1 MSIRLPVDTR
11 PLRNSRDLRLL
22 LGGRA
27 ISALGSAVT
36 MVAAALQ
43 AYRMTHSSLAVGALG
58 VAEVVP
64 MVAGMLIGGAIADV
78 ADRRLLVLVTEP
90 AAGVIVAGLAVNA
103 ACGHPRLWLL
113 FLLTA
118 ASGAA
123 VGLGAPAR
131 PAGVATLVAAD
142 QLPAAVA
149 LNATVDKAAAL
160 AGPAIAGLVIARF
173 GVTAA
178 FTADAASYLC
188 CALVIARMRP
198 LRPGGGGRAGLG
210 RFAESLGY
218 LRRHRL
224 VAGLLLIDVNAMVF
238 GMPSALFPAI
248 GTGMFHGGAA
258 AVGLLYA
265 APAAGALAGALTS
278 GWIGRVRHAGR
289 VLLVSVAV
297 WGLAISGFGVAPDL
311 LVGLMF
317 LALAGAADLVSEV
330 LRSSLLQLS
339 IPDRMRGRLSALWLA
354 QANAAPSLGNLEAGS
369 AAAISMPAIS
379 VISGGL
385 ACILGA
391 ALVVGVCPAL
401 ARARLC
407 PAADD
412 AAAAGRRK
420 PAGPASARRAGET
433 GDARTASP
441 PSASDRSPHA
451 PKEEDMKSSGL
462 LHARAAAGR
471 LADRIGAG
479 S

>member
-43 AYRMTHSSLAVGALG
+43 AYRITHSSLAVGALG

-64 MVAGMLIGGAIADV
+64 MVAGMLIGGAIADA
-78 ADRRLLVLVTEP
+78 ADRRLLILVTEA
-90 AAGVIVAGLAVNA
+90 AAGVTAAGLAANA

-113 FLLTA
+113 FVLTA

-123 VGLGAPAR
+123 AGLGAPAR
-131 PAGVATLVAAD
+131 PAAVATLVAAD
-142 QLPAAVA
+142 RLPAAVA
-149 LNATVDKAAAL
+149 LNATADKAAAL
-160 AGPAIAGLVIARF
+160 AGPAAAGLVIARF
-173 GVTAA
+173 GVAAA
-178 FTADAASYLC
+178 FAADAASYLC
-188 CALVIARMRP
+188 CALVAARMRP

-210 RFAESLGY
+210 RFAEGLGF

-248 GTGMFHGGAA
+248 GTGTFHGGAA

-278 GWIGRVRHAGR
+278 RWIASVRHAGR
-289 VLLVSVAV
+289 VLLASVAV
-297 WGLAISGFGVAPDL
+297 WGLAICGFGVAPDL
-311 LVGLMF
+311 LVGLV
-317 LALAGAADLVSEV
+317 LLTLAGAADLVSEV

-339 IPDRMRGRLSALWLA
+339 IPDRMRGRLSALWLT
-354 QANAAPSLGNLEAGS
+354 QANAAPALGNLEAGS
-369 AAAISMPAIS
+369 AAAISTPAIS
-379 VISGGL
+379 VMSGGL

-391 ALVVGVCPAL
+391 ALVARLCPAL
-401 ARARLC
+401 ARARFC
-407 PAADD
+407 
-412 AAAAGRRK
+412 AAAGDAASAGQGK
-420 PAGPASARRAGET
+420 PAGPASARRA
-433 GDARTASP
+433 P
-441 PSASDRSPHA
+441 
-451 PKEEDMKSSGL
+451 
-462 LHARAAAGR
+462 AAAGGGR
-471 LADRIGAG
+471 
-479 S
+479 

>member
-1 MSIRLPVDTR
+1 MSIRLPMDTR
-11 PLRNSRDLRLL
+11 PLRDGRDLRLL

-43 AYRMTHSSLAVGALG
+43 AYGMTHSSLAVGALG
-58 VAEVVP
+58 AAEVVP
-64 MVAGMLIGGAIADV
+64 MVAGMLIGGAIADA
-78 ADRRLLVLVTEP
+78 ADRRLLVLVTEA

-123 VGLGAPAR
+123 AGLGAPAR
-131 PAGVATLVAAD
+131 PAAVATLVAAD

-149 LNATVDKAAAL
+149 LNATVNKAAAL
-160 AGPAIAGLVIARF
+160 AGPAAAGLVIARF

-178 FTADAASYLC
+178 FAADAVSYLL
-188 CALVIARMRP
+188 CALVAARMRP
-198 LRPGGGGRAGLG
+198 LRPGGGGRVGLG
-210 RFAESLGY
+210 RFAEGLGY

-238 GMPSALFPAI
+238 GMPTALFPAI
-248 GTGMFHGGAA
+248 GTGTFRGGAA

-289 VLLVSVAV
+289 VLLASVAV
-297 WGLAISGFGVAPDL
+297 WGLAICGFGVAPDL
-311 LVGLMF
+311 PVGLV
-317 LALAGAADLVSEV
+317 LLGLAGAADLVSEV

-354 QANAAPSLGNLEAGS
+354 QANAAPALGNLEAGS
-369 AAAISMPAIS
+369 AAAISTPAIS

-391 ALVVGVCPAL
+391 ALVIRLCPVL

-407 PAADD
+407 AAAGD
-412 AAAAGRRK
+412 AAAAGQGK

-433 GDARTASP
+433 GATRSATP
-441 PSASDRSPHA
+441 PSASGGSPHA
-451 PKEEDMKSSGL
+451 LKEEDMKSSGL

-471 LADRIGAG
+471 LAGRIGAG